1 MKFKSACVKKCEHCR
16 RASGSLMNGWP
27 PKCTSAD
34 DNNKTDGAIRR
45 AIASL
50 ATGRKHPVDFV
61 RVPHNLVWDFIESL
75 IFFTWMWSNDA
86 THHGCHVC

>member
-1 MKFKSACVKKCEHCR
+1 MVKFEGACGKKCEPR
-16 RASGSLMNGWP
+16 KRSSRSLVNGWP

-34 DNNKTDGAIRR
+34 DNNKTDIRR

-61 RVPHNLVWDFIESL
+61 RVPSQFSVGFTESPIL
-75 IFFTWMWSNDA
+75 RTLMWSNNA